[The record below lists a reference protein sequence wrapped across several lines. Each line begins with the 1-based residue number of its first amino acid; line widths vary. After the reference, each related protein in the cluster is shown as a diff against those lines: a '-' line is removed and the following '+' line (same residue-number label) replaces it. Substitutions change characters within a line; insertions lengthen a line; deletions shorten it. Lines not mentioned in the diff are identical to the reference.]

1 MTSNIIV
8 NDFLKG
14 TNVYLIGMMGA
25 GKSTV
30 GQQLA
35 KRLSYRFADTDTI
48 IEQAAGPIADLFANE
63 GESAFRELETQVL
76 SQLAPYTRMA
86 IATGGGIIIERKN
99 WSYLQHGVVVWLD
112 TPTEVLLERLSG
124 DRTRPLLQ
132 APDPQ
137 KVLETLLNQ
146 RRSLYA
152 QADVT
157 VAIQAS
163 QSPDQVCDQ
172 ILDGIQRILRP
183 EQLPAAPPEA

>member
-1 MTSNIIV
+1 
-8 NDFLKG
+8 
-14 TNVYLIGMMGA
+14 MMGA

-35 KRLSYRFADTDTI
+35 KRLNYRFADTDTI
-48 IEQAAGPIADLFANE
+48 IEQAAGRPITDIFAAE

-76 SQLAPYTRMA
+76 SQLAPYIRMT
-86 IATGGGIIIERKN
+86 IATGGGIVIERKN

-112 TPTEVLLERLSG
+112 APVDVLFDRLSG
-124 DRTRPLLQ
+124 DQTRPLLQ
-132 APDPQ
+132 APDP
-137 KVLETLLNQ
+137 KKILETLLNQ

-157 VAIQAS
+157 VAVQANHT
-163 QSPDQVCDQ
+163 PDEIGDQ

-183 EQLPAAPPEA
+183 EQLPAAVPPEA